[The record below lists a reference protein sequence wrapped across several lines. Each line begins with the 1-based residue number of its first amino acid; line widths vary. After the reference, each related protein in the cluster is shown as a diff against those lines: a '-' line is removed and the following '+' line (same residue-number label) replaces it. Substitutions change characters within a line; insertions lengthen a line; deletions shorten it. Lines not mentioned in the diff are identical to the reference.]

1 MVKISVIIPNYNHA
15 VFLQQRIDSVL
26 NQTYRNFEVIL
37 LDDASTD
44 GSADV
49 LNSYR
54 VHEKVRHVVIND
66 QNSGNTF
73 VQWQRG
79 LALAQGDYVWIA
91 ESDDYCSPDLLEEL
105 VSLVDSQENVS
116 VAFCNSIIF
125 RENEVLTTG
134 HSGQMQEIVEG
145 KTFIGERMLFGN
157 TIFNASMAIFQRKA
171 AQQVDFALIQTFKF
185 CGDWLFWI
193 QIAQQGFVGC
203 SAKVLN
209 YFRKHNADVSG
220 KIYAQGQFHQELY
233 RLVGELQQRQL
244 VDTLQSRY
252 VYYKEW
258 LRVDALI
265 HDRAV
270 QNTVK
275 RELRSLMFGADVLG
289 HRLSPYQQFLL
300 AGKMAFWKVKRLIP
314 LG

>member
-1 MVKISVIIPNYNHA
+1 MFVSVIIPNYNHA
-15 VFLQQRIDSVL
+15 AFLQQRIDTVL
-26 NQTYRNFEVIL
+26 NQTYRDFEVIL

-44 GSADV
+44 GSAAI

-54 VHEKVRHVVIND
+54 DHEKVSHVVINQ

-79 LALAQGDYVWIA
+79 LALATGDYVWIA
-91 ESDDYCSPDLLEEL
+91 ESDDYCSSDLLEEL

-125 RENEVLTTG
+125 RDNEVVTTG

-145 KTFIGERMLFGN
+145 KKFVRERMLFGN
-157 TIFNASMAIFQRKA
+157 TIFNASMAIFQRSA
-171 AQQVDFALIQTFKF
+171 AQQVDFTLIQTFKF

-193 QIAQQGFVGC
+193 QLAQQGQVGS

-233 RLVGELQQRQL
+233 RLVQILQKQQL

-252 VYYKEW
+252 LYYKEW

-265 HDRAV
+265 QNKEV
-270 QNTVK
+270 QRTVK
-275 RELRSLMFGADVLG
+275 QELRTLMFGTDVLG
-289 HRLSPYQQFLL
+289 HRISVYQQFLL
-300 AGKMAFWKVKRLIP
+300 AGKMVFWKLKRLIP
-314 LG
+314 IG

>member
-15 VFLQQRIDSVL
+15 AFLQQRIDSVL
-26 NQTYRNFEVIL
+26 NQTYRDFEVIL
-37 LDDASTD
+37 LDDVSTD
-44 GSADV
+44 GSAAI

-54 VHEKVRHVVIND
+54 DHEKVSHVVINQ

-79 LALAQGDYVWIA
+79 LALATGDYVWIA

-125 RENEVLTTG
+125 RDNEVVTTG

-145 KTFIGERMLFGN
+145 KKFVRERMLFGN
-157 TIFNASMAIFQRKA
+157 TIFNASMAIFLRSA
-171 AQQVDFALIQTFKF
+171 AQQIDFTLIQTFKF

-193 QIAQQGFVGC
+193 QLAQQGQVG
-203 SAKVLN
+203 SSGKVLN

-233 RLVGELQQRQL
+233 RLVQILQKQQL

-252 VYYKEW
+252 LFYKEW

-265 HDRAV
+265 QNKEV
-270 QNTVK
+270 QRTVK
-275 RELRSLMFGADVLG
+275 QELRTLMFGTDVLG
-289 HRLSPYQQFLL
+289 HRISVYQQFLL
-300 AGKMAFWKVKRLIP
+300 AGKMVFWKLKRLIP

>member
-54 VHEKVRHVVIND
+54 VHEKVSHVVIND

-258 LRVDALI
+258 LRVDVLI

-275 RELRSLMFGADVLG
+275 RELRSLMFGTDVLG
-289 HRLSPYQQFLL
+289 HRLSLYQQFWL

>member
-1 MVKISVIIPNYNHA
+1 MKISVIIPNYNHA
-15 VFLQQRIDSVL
+15 DFLQQRIDTVL
-26 NQTYRNFEVIL
+26 NQTYRDFEVIL

-44 GSADV
+44 GSAAI

-54 VHEKVRHVVIND
+54 DHEKVSHVVINQ

-79 LALAQGDYVWIA
+79 LALATGDYVWIA

-125 RENEVLTTG
+125 RDNEVVTTG

-145 KTFIGERMLFGN
+145 KTFIRERMLFGN
-157 TIFNASMAIFQRKA
+157 TIFNASMAIFQRSA
-171 AQQVDFALIQTFKF
+171 AQQVDFVLIQTFKF

-193 QIAQQGFVGC
+193 QLAQQGQVGI

-233 RLVGELQQRQL
+233 RLVQILQKQQL

-252 VYYKEW
+252 LFYKEW

-265 HDRAV
+265 QNKEV
-270 QNTVK
+270 QRTVK
-275 RELRSLMFGADVLG
+275 QELRKLMFGTDDLG
-289 HRLSPYQQFLL
+289 HRISVYQQFLL
-300 AGKMAFWKVKRLIP
+300 AGKMVFWKLKRLIP

>member
-1 MVKISVIIPNYNHA
+1 VVKISVIIPNYNHA

-125 RENEVLTTG
+125 RDNEVVTTG

-145 KTFIGERMLFGN
+145 KTFIRERMLFGN
-157 TIFNASMAIFQRKA
+157 TIFNASMAIFQRSA
-171 AQQVDFALIQTFKF
+171 AQQVDFTLIQTFKF

-193 QIAQQGFVGC
+193 QLAQQGQVG
-203 SAKVLN
+203 SSGKVLN

-233 RLVGELQQRQL
+233 RLVQILQKQQL

-258 LRVDALI
+258 LRVEVLI
-265 HDRAV
+265 QDRVV
-270 QNTVK
+270 QKRVK
-275 RELRSLMFGADVLG
+275 QELRFLMFGTDVLG
-289 HRLSPYQQFLL
+289 HRLSVYQQFLL
-300 AGKMAFWKVKRLIP
+300 AGKMVFWKLKRLIP
-314 LG
+314 IG

>member
-1 MVKISVIIPNYNHA
+1 MKISVIIPNYNHA
-15 VFLQQRIDSVL
+15 AFLQQRIDTVL
-26 NQTYRNFEVIL
+26 NQTYRDFEVIL

-44 GSADV
+44 GSAAI

-54 VHEKVRHVVIND
+54 DHEKVSHVVINQ

-79 LALAQGDYVWIA
+79 LALATGDYVWIA

-105 VSLVDSQENVS
+105 VSLVDSQENVT

-125 RENEVLTTG
+125 RDNEVVTTG
-134 HSGQMQEIVEG
+134 HSGHMQEIIEG
-145 KTFIGERMLFGN
+145 KKFVRERMLFGN
-157 TIFNASMAIFQRKA
+157 TIFNASMAIFQRSA
-171 AQQVDFALIQTFKF
+171 AQQVDFVLIQTFKF

-193 QIAQQGFVGC
+193 QLAQQGQVGS

-209 YFRKHNADVSG
+209 YFRKHSADVSG

-265 HDRAV
+265 QDKVV
-270 QNTVK
+270 QKRVK
-275 RELRSLMFGADVLG
+275 QELRTLMFGTDVLG
-289 HRLSPYQQFLL
+289 YRISVYQQFLL
-300 AGKMAFWKVKRLIP
+300 AGKMVFWKLKRLIP